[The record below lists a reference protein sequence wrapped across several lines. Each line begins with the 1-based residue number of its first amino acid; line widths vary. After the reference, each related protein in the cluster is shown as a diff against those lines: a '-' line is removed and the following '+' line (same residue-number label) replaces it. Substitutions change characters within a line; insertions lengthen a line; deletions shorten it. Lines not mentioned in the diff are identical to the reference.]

1 MTDIW
6 LQLRHKPEPL
16 TRVNVVHFNDMHENV
31 ENLDSFITG
40 RDEFY
45 KTNPNGINL
54 TLAAGDIFNRFP
66 QNERIVSNFVK
77 NYVDATATGN
87 RDLEKGKRLSK
98 SIKKYGIN
106 DKFVGTN
113 VYYTDNNP
121 LQNQILKTKIVN
133 GIGIIGLAPVDY
145 KARIK
150 KKGNK
155 GIQTED
161 LDKTIQTITKEVDNF
176 EKQGIN
182 KIFILAHTGEFSGH
196 SKFDRHDID
205 YYKKLSEISGVDVI
219 IGGHDHRQTDRW
231 ETTKRGEPVKIV
243 STGNTKDKMFDANL
257 DSFGEM
263 SLIFDKNGVLQ
274 KDKCKN
280 KFLQTNQFPKS
291 GFVEQ
296 YPHKI
301 INWGKV
307 TEKTVSC
314 IFGIKNTI
322 KSWFHKNNNIESQN
336 G

>member
-6 LQLRHKPEPL
+6 LQLRHKPVQPEPL

-45 KTNPNGINL
+45 KTNPNGTNL
-54 TLAAGDIFNRFP
+54 TLAGGDIFNRFP

-98 SIKKYGIN
+98 SIKKYGLQ

-121 LQNQILKTKIVN
+121 LQNQIVKTKVVN

-155 GIQTED
+155 GIKTED
-161 LDKTIQTITKEVDNF
+161 LERTIQTVTDEVNKF

-196 SKFDRHDID
+196 SQFDRHDID

-243 STGNTKDKMFDANL
+243 STGWAKDKSFGADL

-263 SLIFDKNGVLQ
+263 LLVFDKNGVLQ

-280 KFLQTNQFPKS
+280 EFVETNKFAKTD
-291 GFVEQ
+291 FVEQ
-296 YPHKI
+296 FPHHI
-301 INWGKV
+301 VNWGKL
-307 TEKTVSC
+307 TDKTVST
-314 IFGIKNTI
+314 FYGVKNTI
-322 KSWFHKNNNIESQN
+322 KSWFVKN
-336 G
+336 

>member
-6 LQLRHKPEPL
+6 LQLRHKPVQPEPL

-45 KTNPNGINL
+45 KTNPNGTNL
-54 TLAAGDIFNRFP
+54 TLAGGDIFNRFP

-98 SIKKYGIN
+98 SIKKYGLQ

-121 LQNQILKTKIVN
+121 LQNQIVKTKVVN

-155 GIQTED
+155 GIKTED
-161 LDKTIQTITKEVDNF
+161 LERTIQTVTDEVNKF

-196 SKFDRHDID
+196 SQFDRHDID

-219 IGGHDHRQTDRW
+219 IGGHDHIQTDRW

-243 STGNTKDKMFDANL
+243 STGWAKDKSFGADL

-263 SLIFDKNGVLQ
+263 SLVFDKNGVLQ

-280 KFLQTNQFPKS
+280 EFVETNKFAKTD
-291 GFVEQ
+291 FVEQ
-296 YPHKI
+296 FPHHI
-301 INWGKV
+301 VNWGKL
-307 TEKTVSC
+307 TDKTVST
-314 IFGIKNTI
+314 FYGVKNTI
-322 KSWFHKNNNIESQN
+322 KSWFVKN
-336 G
+336 

>member
-6 LQLRHKPEPL
+6 LQLHHRSEPL

-45 KTNPNGINL
+45 KKNPNGTNL

-77 NYVDATATGN
+77 YYVDATATGN

-98 SIKKYGIN
+98 SIKKYGLE

-121 LQNQILKTKIVN
+121 LQNQIVKTKVVN

-150 KKGNK
+150 KNGNK
-155 GIQTED
+155 GIKTED
-161 LDKTIQTITKEVDNF
+161 LDSTIQTVTKEVNNF

-196 SKFDRHDID
+196 SQFDRHDID

-231 ETTKRGEPVKIV
+231 EVTKRGEPVKIV
-243 STGNTKDKMFDANL
+243 STGANKNKNFGADL
-257 DSFGEM
+257 GSFGEM
-263 SLIFDKNGVLQ
+263 SLVFDKNGVLQ

-280 KFLQTNQFPKS
+280 EFVDTNKFAKTN
-291 GFVEQ
+291 FVEQ
-296 YPHKI
+296 FPHHI
-301 INWGKV
+301 VNWGKL
-307 TEKTVSC
+307 TDKTVSN
-314 IFGIKNTI
+314 FYGVKNKI
-322 KSWFHKNNNIESQN
+322 KSWFVKNES
-336 G
+336 

>member
-6 LQLRHKPEPL
+6 LQLRHKPVQPEPL

-45 KTNPNGINL
+45 KTNPNGTNL
-54 TLAAGDIFNRFP
+54 TLAGGDIFNRFP

-98 SIKKYGIN
+98 SIKKYGLQ

-121 LQNQILKTKIVN
+121 LQNQIVKTKVVN

-155 GIQTED
+155 GIKTED
-161 LDKTIQTITKEVDNF
+161 LERTIQTVTDEVNKF

-196 SKFDRHDID
+196 SQFDRHDID

-231 ETTKRGEPVKIV
+231 EATKRGEPVKIV
-243 STGNTKDKMFDANL
+243 STGWAKDKSFGADL

-263 SLIFDKNGVLQ
+263 SLVFDKNGVLQ

-280 KFLQTNQFPKS
+280 EFVETNKFAKTD
-291 GFVEQ
+291 FVEQ
-296 YPHKI
+296 FPHHI
-301 INWGKV
+301 VNWGKL
-307 TEKTVSC
+307 TDKTVST
-314 IFGIKNTI
+314 FYGVKNTI
-322 KSWFHKNNNIESQN
+322 KSWFVKN
-336 G
+336 

>member
-6 LQLRHKPEPL
+6 LQLRHKPAQAEPI

-45 KTNPNGINL
+45 KTNPNGTNL
-54 TLAAGDIFNRFP
+54 TLAGGDIFNRFP

-77 NYVDATATGN
+77 DYVDATATGN

-98 SIKKYGIN
+98 SIKKYGLQ
-106 DKFVGTN
+106 DKFIGTN

-121 LQNQILKTKIVN
+121 LQNQIVKTKVVN

-155 GIQTED
+155 GIKTED
-161 LDKTIQTITKEVDNF
+161 LEKTIQTVTDEVNKF

-196 SKFDRHDID
+196 SQFDRHDID

-243 STGNTKDKMFDANL
+243 STGWAKDKSFGADL

-263 SLIFDKNGVLQ
+263 SLVFDKNGVLQ

-280 KFLQTNQFPKS
+280 EFVETNKFAKTD
-291 GFVEQ
+291 FVEQ
-296 YPHKI
+296 FPHHI
-301 INWGKV
+301 VNWGKL
-307 TEKTVSC
+307 TDKTVST
-314 IFGIKNTI
+314 FYGVKNTI
-322 KSWFHKNNNIESQN
+322 KSWFVKN
-336 G
+336 

>member
-6 LQLRHKPEPL
+6 LQLRHKPVQPETL

-45 KTNPNGINL
+45 KTNPNGTNL
-54 TLAAGDIFNRFP
+54 TLAGGDIFNRFP

-98 SIKKYGIN
+98 SIKKYGLQ

-121 LQNQILKTKIVN
+121 LQNQIVKTKVVN

-155 GIQTED
+155 GIKTED
-161 LDKTIQTITKEVDNF
+161 LERTIQTVTDEVNKF

-196 SKFDRHDID
+196 SQFDRHDID

-231 ETTKRGEPVKIV
+231 EATKRGEPVKIV
-243 STGNTKDKMFDANL
+243 STGWAKDKSFGADL

-263 SLIFDKNGVLQ
+263 SLVFDKNGVLQ

-280 KFLQTNQFPKS
+280 EFVETNKFAKTD
-291 GFVEQ
+291 FVEQ
-296 YPHKI
+296 FPHHI
-301 INWGKV
+301 VNWGKL
-307 TEKTVSC
+307 TDKTVST
-314 IFGIKNTI
+314 FYGVKNTI
-322 KSWFHKNNNIESQN
+322 KSWFVKN
-336 G
+336 

>member
-6 LQLRHKPEPL
+6 LQLRHKPVQPEPL

-45 KTNPNGINL
+45 KTNPNGTNL
-54 TLAAGDIFNRFP
+54 TLAGGDIFNRFP

-98 SIKKYGIN
+98 SIKKYGLQ

-121 LQNQILKTKIVN
+121 LQNQIVKTKVVN

-150 KKGNK
+150 KRGNK
-155 GIQTED
+155 GIKTED
-161 LDKTIQTITKEVDNF
+161 LERTIQTVTDEVNKF

-196 SKFDRHDID
+196 SQFDRHDID

-231 ETTKRGEPVKIV
+231 EATKRGEPVKIV
-243 STGNTKDKMFDANL
+243 STGWAKDKSFGADL

-263 SLIFDKNGVLQ
+263 SLVFDKNGVLQ

-280 KFLQTNQFPKS
+280 EFVETNKFAKTD
-291 GFVEQ
+291 FVEQ
-296 YPHKI
+296 FPHHI
-301 INWGKV
+301 VNWGKL
-307 TEKTVSC
+307 TDKTVST
-314 IFGIKNTI
+314 FYGVKNTI
-322 KSWFHKNNNIESQN
+322 KSWFVKN
-336 G
+336 

>member
-6 LQLRHKPEPL
+6 LQLRHKPVQPEPL

-45 KTNPNGINL
+45 KTNPNGTNL
-54 TLAAGDIFNRFP
+54 TLAGGDIFNRFP

-98 SIKKYGIN
+98 SIKKYGLQ

-121 LQNQILKTKIVN
+121 LQNQIVKTKVVN

-155 GIQTED
+155 GIKTED
-161 LDKTIQTITKEVDNF
+161 LERTIQTVTDEVNKF

-196 SKFDRHDID
+196 SQFDRHDID

-231 ETTKRGEPVKIV
+231 EATKRGEPVKIV
-243 STGNTKDKMFDANL
+243 STGWAKDKSFGADL
-257 DSFGEM
+257 DLFGEM
-263 SLIFDKNGVLQ
+263 SLVFDKNGVLQ

-280 KFLQTNQFPKS
+280 EFVETNKFAKTD
-291 GFVEQ
+291 FVEQ
-296 YPHKI
+296 FPHHI
-301 INWGKV
+301 VNWGKL
-307 TEKTVSC
+307 TDKTVST
-314 IFGIKNTI
+314 FYGVKNTI
-322 KSWFHKNNNIESQN
+322 KSWFVKN
-336 G
+336 

>member
-6 LQLRHKPEPL
+6 LQLRHKPVQPEPL

-45 KTNPNGINL
+45 KTNPNGTNL
-54 TLAAGDIFNRFP
+54 TLAGGDIFNRFP

-98 SIKKYGIN
+98 SIKKYGLQ
-106 DKFVGTN
+106 DKFLGTN

-121 LQNQILKTKIVN
+121 LQNQIFKTKVVN

-155 GIQTED
+155 GIKTED
-161 LDKTIQTITKEVDNF
+161 LERTIQTVTDEVNKF

-196 SKFDRHDID
+196 SQFDRHDID

-231 ETTKRGEPVKIV
+231 EATKRGEPVKIV
-243 STGNTKDKMFDANL
+243 STGWAKDKSFGADL

-263 SLIFDKNGVLQ
+263 SLVFDKNGVLQ

-280 KFLQTNQFPKS
+280 EFVETNKFAKTD
-291 GFVEQ
+291 FVEQ
-296 YPHKI
+296 FPHHI
-301 INWGKV
+301 VNWGKL
-307 TEKTVSC
+307 TDKTVST
-314 IFGIKNTI
+314 FYGVKNTI
-322 KSWFHKNNNIESQN
+322 KSWFVKN
-336 G
+336 

>member
-6 LQLRHKPEPL
+6 LQLRHKPVQPEPL

-45 KTNPNGINL
+45 KTNPNGTNL
-54 TLAAGDIFNRFP
+54 TLAGGDIFNRFP

-98 SIKKYGIN
+98 SIKKYGLQ

-121 LQNQILKTKIVN
+121 LQNQIVKTKVVN

-155 GIQTED
+155 GIKTED
-161 LDKTIQTITKEVDNF
+161 LERTIQTVTDEVNKF

-196 SKFDRHDID
+196 SQFDRHDID

-231 ETTKRGEPVKIV
+231 EATKRGEPVKIV
-243 STGNTKDKMFDANL
+243 STGWAKDKSFGADL

-263 SLIFDKNGVLQ
+263 SLVFDKNGVLQ

-280 KFLQTNQFPKS
+280 EFVETNKFAKTD
-291 GFVEQ
+291 FVEQ
-296 YPHKI
+296 FPHHMV
-301 INWGKV
+301 NWGKL
-307 TEKTVSC
+307 TDKTISTFYGV
-314 IFGIKNTI
+314 KNTI
-322 KSWFHKNNNIESQN
+322 KSWFVKN
-336 G
+336 

>member
-6 LQLRHKPEPL
+6 LQLRHKPVQPEPL

-45 KTNPNGINL
+45 KTNPNGTNL
-54 TLAAGDIFNRFP
+54 TLAGGDIFNRFP

-98 SIKKYGIN
+98 SIKKYGLQ

-121 LQNQILKTKIVN
+121 LQNQIVKTKVVN

-155 GIQTED
+155 GIKTED
-161 LDKTIQTITKEVDNF
+161 LERTIQTVTDEVNKF

-196 SKFDRHDID
+196 SQFDRHDID

-231 ETTKRGEPVKIV
+231 EATKRGEPVKIV
-243 STGNTKDKMFDANL
+243 STGWAKDKSFGADL

-263 SLIFDKNGVLQ
+263 SLVFDKNGVLQ

-280 KFLQTNQFPKS
+280 EFVETNKFAKTD
-291 GFVEQ
+291 FVEQ
-296 YPHKI
+296 FPHHI
-301 INWGKV
+301 VNWGKL
-307 TEKTVSC
+307 TDKTVST
-314 IFGIKNTI
+314 FY
-322 KSWFHKNNNIESQN
+322 
-336 G
+336 

>member
-1 MTDIW
+1 
-6 LQLRHKPEPL
+6 
-16 TRVNVVHFNDMHENV
+16 MHENV

-45 KTNPNGINL
+45 KTNPNGTNL
-54 TLAAGDIFNRFP
+54 TLAGGDIFNRFP

-98 SIKKYGIN
+98 SIKKYGLQ

-121 LQNQILKTKIVN
+121 LQNQIVKTKVVN

-155 GIQTED
+155 GIKTED
-161 LDKTIQTITKEVDNF
+161 LERTIQTVTDEVNKF
-176 EKQGIN
+176 EKQGTN

-196 SKFDRHDID
+196 SQFDRHDID

-243 STGNTKDKMFDANL
+243 STGWAKDKSFGADL

-263 SLIFDKNGVLQ
+263 SLVFDKNGVLQ

-280 KFLQTNQFPKS
+280 EFVETNKFAKTD
-291 GFVEQ
+291 FVEQ
-296 YPHKI
+296 FPHHI
-301 INWGKV
+301 VNWGKL
-307 TEKTVSC
+307 TDKTVST
-314 IFGIKNTI
+314 FYGVKNTI
-322 KSWFHKNNNIESQN
+322 KSWFVKN
-336 G
+336 

>member
-6 LQLRHKPEPL
+6 LQLRHKSVQPEPL

-45 KTNPNGINL
+45 KTNPNGTNL
-54 TLAAGDIFNRFP
+54 TLAGGDIFNRFP

-98 SIKKYGIN
+98 SIKKYGLQ

-121 LQNQILKTKIVN
+121 LQNQIVKTKVVN

-155 GIQTED
+155 GIKTED
-161 LDKTIQTITKEVDNF
+161 LERTIQTVTDEVNKF

-196 SKFDRHDID
+196 SQFDRHDID

-231 ETTKRGEPVKIV
+231 EATKRGEPVKIV
-243 STGNTKDKMFDANL
+243 STGWAKDKSFGADL

-263 SLIFDKNGVLQ
+263 SLVFDKNGVLQ

-280 KFLQTNQFPKS
+280 EFVETNKFAKTD
-291 GFVEQ
+291 FVEQ
-296 YPHKI
+296 FPHHMV
-301 INWGKV
+301 NWGKL
-307 TEKTVSC
+307 TDKTISTFYGV
-314 IFGIKNTI
+314 KNTI
-322 KSWFHKNNNIESQN
+322 KSWFVKN
-336 G
+336 

>member
-6 LQLRHKPEPL
+6 LQLRHKPVQPEPL

-45 KTNPNGINL
+45 KTNPNGTNL
-54 TLAAGDIFNRFP
+54 TLAGGDIFNRFP

-98 SIKKYGIN
+98 SIKKYGLQ

-121 LQNQILKTKIVN
+121 LQSQIVKTKVVN

-155 GIQTED
+155 GIKTED
-161 LDKTIQTITKEVDNF
+161 LERTIQTVTDEVNKF

-196 SKFDRHDID
+196 SQFDRHDID

-243 STGNTKDKMFDANL
+243 STGWAKDKSFGADL

-263 SLIFDKNGVLQ
+263 SLVFDKNGVLQ

-280 KFLQTNQFPKS
+280 EFVETNKFAKTD
-291 GFVEQ
+291 FVEQ
-296 YPHKI
+296 FPHHI
-301 INWGKV
+301 VNWGKL
-307 TEKTVSC
+307 TDKTVST
-314 IFGIKNTI
+314 FYGVKNTI
-322 KSWFHKNNNIESQN
+322 KSWFVKN
-336 G
+336 

>member
-6 LQLRHKPEPL
+6 LQLRHKPVQHEPL

-45 KTNPNGINL
+45 KTNPNGTNL
-54 TLAAGDIFNRFP
+54 TLAGGDIFNRFP

-98 SIKKYGIN
+98 SIKKYGLQ

-121 LQNQILKTKIVN
+121 LQNQIVKTKVVN

-155 GIQTED
+155 GIKNED
-161 LDKTIQTITKEVDNF
+161 LERTIQTVTDEVNKF

-196 SKFDRHDID
+196 SQFDRHDID

-243 STGNTKDKMFDANL
+243 STGWAKDKSFGADL

-263 SLIFDKNGVLQ
+263 SLVFDKNGVLQ

-280 KFLQTNQFPKS
+280 EFVETNKFAKTD
-291 GFVEQ
+291 FVEQ
-296 YPHKI
+296 FPHHI
-301 INWGKV
+301 VNWGKL
-307 TEKTVSC
+307 TDKTVST
-314 IFGIKNTI
+314 FYGVKNTI
-322 KSWFHKNNNIESQN
+322 KSWFVKN
-336 G
+336 

>member
-6 LQLRHKPEPL
+6 LQLRHKPVQPEPL

-45 KTNPNGINL
+45 KTNPNGTNL
-54 TLAAGDIFNRFP
+54 TLAGGDIFNRFP

-98 SIKKYGIN
+98 SIKKYGLQ
-106 DKFVGTN
+106 DKFIGTN

-121 LQNQILKTKIVN
+121 LQNQIVKTKVVN

-155 GIQTED
+155 GIKTED
-161 LDKTIQTITKEVDNF
+161 LERTIQTVTDEVNKF

-196 SKFDRHDID
+196 SQFDRHDID

-231 ETTKRGEPVKIV
+231 EATKRGEPVKIV
-243 STGNTKDKMFDANL
+243 STGWAKDKSFGADL

-263 SLIFDKNGVLQ
+263 SLVFDKNGVLQ

-280 KFLQTNQFPKS
+280 EFVETNKFAKTD
-291 GFVEQ
+291 FVEQ
-296 YPHKI
+296 FPHHI
-301 INWGKV
+301 VNWGKL
-307 TEKTVSC
+307 TDKTVST
-314 IFGIKNTI
+314 FYGVKNTI
-322 KSWFHKNNNIESQN
+322 KSWFVKN
-336 G
+336 

>member
-6 LQLRHKPEPL
+6 LQLRHKPVQPEPL

-45 KTNPNGINL
+45 KTNPNGTNL
-54 TLAAGDIFNRFP
+54 TLAGGDIFNRFP

-98 SIKKYGIN
+98 SIKKYGLQ
-106 DKFVGTN
+106 DKFLGTN

-121 LQNQILKTKIVN
+121 LQNQIVKTKVVN

-155 GIQTED
+155 GIKTED
-161 LDKTIQTITKEVDNF
+161 LERTIQTVTDEVNKF

-196 SKFDRHDID
+196 SQFDRHDID

-231 ETTKRGEPVKIV
+231 EATKRGEPVKIV
-243 STGNTKDKMFDANL
+243 STGWAKDKSFGADL

-263 SLIFDKNGVLQ
+263 SLVFDKNGVLQ

-280 KFLQTNQFPKS
+280 EFVETNKFAKTD
-291 GFVEQ
+291 FVEQ
-296 YPHKI
+296 FPHHI
-301 INWGKV
+301 VNWGKL
-307 TEKTVSC
+307 TDKTVST
-314 IFGIKNTI
+314 FYGVKNTI
-322 KSWFHKNNNIESQN
+322 KSWFVKN
-336 G
+336 

>member
-6 LQLRHKPEPL
+6 LQLWHKPVQPEPL

-45 KTNPNGINL
+45 KTNPNGTNL
-54 TLAAGDIFNRFP
+54 TLAGGDIFNRFP

-98 SIKKYGIN
+98 SIKKYGLQ

-121 LQNQILKTKIVN
+121 LQNQIVKTKVVN

-155 GIQTED
+155 GIKTED
-161 LDKTIQTITKEVDNF
+161 LERTIQTVTDEVNKF

-196 SKFDRHDID
+196 SQFDRHDID

-231 ETTKRGEPVKIV
+231 EATKRGEPVKIV
-243 STGNTKDKMFDANL
+243 STGWAKDKSFGADL

-263 SLIFDKNGVLQ
+263 SLVFDKNGVLQ

-280 KFLQTNQFPKS
+280 EFVETNKFAKTD
-291 GFVEQ
+291 FVEQ
-296 YPHKI
+296 FPHHI
-301 INWGKV
+301 VNWGKL
-307 TEKTVSC
+307 TDKTVST
-314 IFGIKNTI
+314 FYGVKNTI
-322 KSWFHKNNNIESQN
+322 KSWFVKN
-336 G
+336 

>member
-6 LQLRHKPEPL
+6 LQLRHKPVQPEPL

-45 KTNPNGINL
+45 KTNPNGTNL
-54 TLAAGDIFNRFP
+54 TLAGGDIFNRFP

-98 SIKKYGIN
+98 SIKKYGLQ

-121 LQNQILKTKIVN
+121 LQNQIVKTKVVN

-155 GIQTED
+155 GIKTED
-161 LDKTIQTITKEVDNF
+161 LERTIQTVTDEVNKF
-176 EKQGIN
+176 EKQGTN
-182 KIFILAHTGEFSGH
+182 KIFILAHTGEF
-196 SKFDRHDID
+196 
-205 YYKKLSEISGVDVI
+205 
-219 IGGHDHRQTDRW
+219 
-231 ETTKRGEPVKIV
+231 
-243 STGNTKDKMFDANL
+243 
-257 DSFGEM
+257 
-263 SLIFDKNGVLQ
+263 
-274 KDKCKN
+274 
-280 KFLQTNQFPKS
+280 
-291 GFVEQ
+291 
-296 YPHKI
+296 
-301 INWGKV
+301 
-307 TEKTVSC
+307 
-314 IFGIKNTI
+314 
-322 KSWFHKNNNIESQN
+322 
-336 G
+336 

>member
-6 LQLRHKPEPL
+6 LQLRHKPVQPEPL

-45 KTNPNGINL
+45 KTNPNGTNL
-54 TLAAGDIFNRFP
+54 TLAGGDIFNRFP

-98 SIKKYGIN
+98 SIKKYGLQ

-121 LQNQILKTKIVN
+121 LQNQIVKTKVVN

-155 GIQTED
+155 GIKTED
-161 LDKTIQTITKEVDNF
+161 LERTIQTVTDEVNKF

-196 SKFDRHDID
+196 SQFDRHDID

-219 IGGHDHRQTDRW
+219 IGGHDHIQTDRW

-243 STGNTKDKMFDANL
+243 STGWAKDKSFGADL

-263 SLIFDKNGVLQ
+263 SLVFDKNGVLQ

-280 KFLQTNQFPKS
+280 EFVETNKFAKS
-291 GFVEQ
+291 DFVEQ
-296 YPHKI
+296 FPHHI
-301 INWGKV
+301 VNWGKL
-307 TEKTVSC
+307 TDKTVST
-314 IFGIKNTI
+314 FYGVKNTI
-322 KSWFHKNNNIESQN
+322 KSWFVKN
-336 G
+336 

>member
-6 LQLRHKPEPL
+6 LQLRHKPLQPEPL

-45 KTNPNGINL
+45 KTNPNGTNL
-54 TLAAGDIFNRFP
+54 TLAGGDIFNRFP

-98 SIKKYGIN
+98 SIKKYGLQ

-121 LQNQILKTKIVN
+121 LQNQIVKTKVVN

-155 GIQTED
+155 GIKTED
-161 LDKTIQTITKEVDNF
+161 LERTIQTVTDEVNKF

-196 SKFDRHDID
+196 SQFDRHDID

-231 ETTKRGEPVKIV
+231 EATKRGEPVKIA
-243 STGNTKDKMFDANL
+243 STGWAKDKSFGADL

-263 SLIFDKNGVLQ
+263 SLVFDKNGVLQ

-280 KFLQTNQFPKS
+280 EFVETNKFAKTD
-291 GFVEQ
+291 FVEQ
-296 YPHKI
+296 FPHHMV
-301 INWGKV
+301 NWGKL
-307 TEKTVSC
+307 TDKTISTFYGV
-314 IFGIKNTI
+314 KNTI
-322 KSWFHKNNNIESQN
+322 KSWFVKN
-336 G
+336 

>member
-6 LQLRHKPEPL
+6 LQLRHKPVQPEPL

-45 KTNPNGINL
+45 KTNPNGTNL
-54 TLAAGDIFNRFP
+54 TLAGGDIFNRFP

-98 SIKKYGIN
+98 SIKKYGLQ

-121 LQNQILKTKIVN
+121 LQNQIVKTKVVN

-155 GIQTED
+155 GIKTED
-161 LDKTIQTITKEVDNF
+161 LERTIQTVTDEVNKF

-196 SKFDRHDID
+196 SQFDRHDID

-243 STGNTKDKMFDANL
+243 STGCAKDKSFGADL

-263 SLIFDKNGVLQ
+263 SLVFDKNGVLQ

-280 KFLQTNQFPKS
+280 EFVETNKFAKTD
-291 GFVEQ
+291 FVEQ
-296 YPHKI
+296 FPHHI
-301 INWGKV
+301 VNWGKL
-307 TEKTVSC
+307 TDKTVST
-314 IFGIKNTI
+314 FYGVKNTI
-322 KSWFHKNNNIESQN
+322 KSWFVKN
-336 G
+336 